1 MAKIKVYELAKELNV
16 SSKEVVEFLGEK
28 NIEVKS
34 HMSSL
39 EEADAEI
46 VRNSFGKSEKT
57 EEKAA
62 EVPKKKS
69 IVQAVSYTHLDVYK
83 RQHPLLQKT
92 ALVYVRYFTD
102 GLLL

>member
-46 VRNSFGKSEKT
+46 VRNSFGK
-57 EEKAA
+57 
-62 EVPKKKS
+62 
-69 IVQAVSYTHLDVYK
+69 K
-83 RQHPLLQKT
+83 RQRYRRKKVLCRCSVLRIQRMVT
-92 ALVYVRYFTD
+92 NQENVRQENRQLHRED
-102 GLLL
+102 QCR

>member
-46 VRNSFGKSEKT
+46 VRKSGRGT
-57 EEKAA
+57 EEKKYCAG
-62 EVPKKKS
+62 VPSSEYEEWKQNGKASGRKAGS
-69 IVQAVSYTHLDVYK
+69 FSG
-83 RQHPLLQKT
+83 KT
-92 ALVYVRYFTD
+92 DA
-102 GLLL
+102 GE

>member
-39 EEADAEI
+39 EEADAETPL
-46 VRNSFGKSEKT
+46 VNQRRQ
-57 EEKAA
+57 
-62 EVPKKKS
+62 KKK
-69 IVQAVSYTHLDVYK
+69 
-83 RQHPLLQKT
+83 RQRHRRKKVLCRCSVLRIRRMETERESVRQESRQLL
-92 ALVYVRYFTD
+92 RED
-102 GLLL
+102 RCR

>member
-62 EVPKKKS
+62 EAPKKKVLCRCS
-69 IVQAVSYTHLDVYK
+69 VLRIRRMETERESV
-83 RQHPLLQKT
+83 RQESRQLL
-92 ALVYVRYFTD
+92 RED
-102 GLLL
+102 RCR

>member
-62 EVPKKKS
+62 EAPKKKS
-69 IVQAVSYTHLDVYK
+69 IVQVFRPQMGMEVRLPRFRS
-83 RQHPLLQKT
+83 PLMSLLSGLQVLET
-92 ALVYVRYFTD
+92 R
-102 GLLL
+102 GL

>member
-62 EVPKKKS
+62 EAPKKKS
-69 IVQAVSYTHLDVYK
+69 IVQVFRPQNTKLSLYTHLTLPTIYSV
-83 RQHPLLQKT
+83 
-92 ALVYVRYFTD
+92 
-102 GLLL
+102 

>member
-46 VRNSFGKSEKT
+46 V
-57 EEKAA
+57 
-62 EVPKKKS
+62 KK
-69 IVQAVSYTHLDVYK
+69 
-83 RQHPLLQKT
+83 LLW
-92 ALVYVRYFTD
+92 
-102 GLLL
+102 